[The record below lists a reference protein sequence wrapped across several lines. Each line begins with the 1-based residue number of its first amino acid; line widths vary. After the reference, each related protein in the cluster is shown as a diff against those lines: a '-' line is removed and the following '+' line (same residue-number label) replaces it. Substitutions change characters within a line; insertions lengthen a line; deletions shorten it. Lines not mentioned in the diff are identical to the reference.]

1 MEKSISKRGVYIVRY
16 ADDFLV
22 LCNEEN
28 KLSKVRQKIEV
39 FLAYMGLELS
49 KEKTKITHTAY
60 FPKKEN
66 NGIDFLSF
74 NFVNYKVGIH
84 KSAKDNHGNLTGW
97 MFRNQSS
104 TKSINKHLNNI

>member
-1 MEKSISKRGVYIVRY
+1 MEKLISKRGVYIVRY

-28 KLSKVRQKIEV
+28 ELLKARRKIEV

-49 KEKTKITHTAY
+49 KEKTKITYTAY
-60 FPKKEN
+60 LPPKEN
-66 NGIDFLSF
+66 SGIDFLGF

-84 KSAKDNHGNLTGW
+84 KSAKDSHGNLTG
-97 MFRNQSS
+97 
-104 TKSINKHLNNI
+104 